1 MCLPKHVPSGN
12 ALNICPTYAQA
23 TPAASTMS
31 TSSIPKLHFVLLL
44 HQKQN
49 LPTVTS
55 MIRLR
60 KAAAA
65 VSVRH
70 AFDSPA
76 RSGLGGCGRG
86 GPNGSLGLPLK
97 LVRYFCIAARMRRSR
112 SVMGA
117 WPRSAD
123 SSPIVSCARWRSRNL
138 AWRRASSTSLRLC
151 ARRLYRGC
159 VSPFRPSSSAQCET
173 TKRMPAA
180 RIAGH
185 GGGFECHRKLPT
197 RCAIV
202 SPYAGG
208 QG

>member
-1 MCLPKHVPSGN
+1 MCSAMVNGPRTKYNLLMSSYVQNHMCLPRQVPSGN

-23 TPAASTMS
+23 TPAASTIS
-31 TSSIPKLHFVLLL
+31 TSSIPKLHFDLLL

-70 AFDSPA
+70 AFDSSA
-76 RSGLGGCGRG
+76 KSGLGGCGRG

-112 SVMGA
+112 SVKGA

-123 SSPIVSCARWRSRNL
+123 SSPMMAGFRWRWSNL
-138 AWRRASSTSLRLC
+138 ACKCVSGTSLLRLC
-151 ARRLYRGC
+151 ARRLYRGY
-159 VSPFRPSSSAQCET
+159 VSPFRP
-173 TKRMPAA
+173 
-180 RIAGH
+180 
-185 GGGFECHRKLPT
+185 
-197 RCAIV
+197 
-202 SPYAGG
+202 
-208 QG
+208 